1 MTYIKTG
8 YPKNRKT
15 PWKNNW
21 RYNWRS
27 YEDAKKFVHSLN
39 LKSKKE
45 WAKFAKSKKKPEQPP
60 RHDGTPMSE
69 KEQEVIAGLGE
80 TKYKMVSDKIEKDK
94 RYKEKYD
101 KIIKLYEEEK
111 IQYPKLAESKILMAL
126 SGV

>member
-1 MTYIKTG
+1 M
-8 YPKNRKT
+8 
-15 PWKNNW
+15 
-21 RYNWRS
+21 
-27 YEDAKKFVHSLN
+27 
-39 LKSKKE
+39 
-45 WAKFAKSKKKPEQPP
+45 AKSKKKPEQPP

-80 TKYKMVSDKIEKDK
+80 VRYKIVSDRIEKDK

>member
-1 MTYIKTG
+1 M
-8 YPKNRKT
+8 
-15 PWKNNW
+15 
-21 RYNWRS
+21 
-27 YEDAKKFVHSLN
+27 
-39 LKSKKE
+39 
-45 WAKFAKSKKKPEQPP
+45 AKSKKKPEQSP

-69 KEQEVIAGLGE
+69 KEQEVIAGIGE

-101 KIIKLYEEEK
+101 QIIKLYEEEK

>member
-1 MTYIKTG
+1 M
-8 YPKNRKT
+8 
-15 PWKNNW
+15 
-21 RYNWRS
+21 
-27 YEDAKKFVHSLN
+27 
-39 LKSKKE
+39 
-45 WAKFAKSKKKPEQPP
+45 AKSKKKPEQPP

-111 IQYPKLAESKILMAL
+111 MQYPKLVESKILMAL

>member
-1 MTYIKTG
+1 M
-8 YPKNRKT
+8 
-15 PWKNNW
+15 
-21 RYNWRS
+21 
-27 YEDAKKFVHSLN
+27 
-39 LKSKKE
+39 
-45 WAKFAKSKKKPEQPP
+45 AKSKKKPEQPP

-69 KEQEVIAGLGE
+69 KEQEIIAGLG
-80 TKYKMVSDKIEKDK
+80 KVRYKMVSDKIEKDK

>member
-1 MTYIKTG
+1 MRERNKVKKT
-8 YPKNRKT
+8 
-15 PWKNNW
+15 
-21 RYNWRS
+21 
-27 YEDAKKFVHSLN
+27 
-39 LKSKKE
+39 
-45 WAKFAKSKKKPEQPP
+45 KKKPEQPP
-60 RHDGTPMSE
+60 RHDGTPMSD
-69 KEQEVIAGLGE
+69 KEQEVVAGLGE